1 MYDMRDW
8 LGWGKPC
15 KAEEYELL
23 ASCWQVAGKPP
34 RLILSL
40 WNLPVFFAKGIRCLA
55 IFEQWPYDVHS
66 AIDWFFPCQFFL
78 ISPNAVLR
86 NPGEIVD
93 STVKGSHEASSN
105 WLRPSCSFWTWAF
118 LPFQSPCR
126 LSMCPVFY
134 VAKWFFLPEKEAE
147 FYSPRNAVLLHDILW
162 SSQPKTMSWDGLKT
176 GSFWSWLVGS
186 PMNHS
191 LDPNWIPIKPH
202 EILLKLTGFTGA

>member
-8 LGWGKPC
+8 LVSGKPC

-134 VAKWFFLPEKEAE
+134 VAQWIFSTGERSRILFSKECGFTPWHSLEA
-147 FYSPRNAVLLHDILW
+147 PPNLRPCHG
-162 SSQPKTMSWDGLKT
+162 MGLKRAVF
-176 GSFWSWLVGS
+176 GHGLLV
-186 PMNHS
+186 P
-191 LDPNWIPIKPH
+191 PWIIH
-202 EILLKLTGFTGA
+202 